1 MNIYNFFCR
10 DDLTLMQENIKRRA
24 KFDITQKHKGKEN
37 RWEIRIGG
45 GAIKKDLADDIWHGN
60 DYLVHFNFEYQGKA
74 GFGGK
79 GWAVDT
85 FTMFVDWDSFKS
97 YIDKAMVCYGCYES
111 EEYGQM
117 SLF

>member
-1 MNIYNFFCR
+1 MNIYNFFSR
-10 DDLTLMQENIKRRA
+10 DDLTLMQNNINSRA
-24 KFDITQKHKGKEN
+24 KFELAQKHKGKEN

-45 GAIKKDLADDIWHGN
+45 GVVRKDLADDIWHGN
-60 DYLVHFNFEYQGKA
+60 DYLVHFNFEHQGKA

-85 FTMFVDWDSFKS
+85 FPMFQSWYSFKS
-97 YIDKAMVCYGCYES
+97 YIDKAMECYGCYDT